1 MSMFQNFPEVTVRPR
16 GLTRIRKGHPW
27 IFRDDVSDDAG
38 ASSGDI
44 VRIGGRDGPTVGFG
58 SFSRHSKIA
67 LRLIGGAD
75 RIPDASFWIERFERA
90 LDYRG
95 RVVSDA
101 TAYRWLFG
109 ESDGFPGLVADRYG
123 DHLVVQ
129 CLTAG
134 AERILEVLLPS
145 LRDVHG
151 IRSILARNDSSVRT
165 LEALPREVRQIAGKT
180 PEEIEVREGSVA
192 YRVDP
197 WKGQKTG
204 AFLDQREN
212 RARVAPL
219 FRGRV
224 LDAFTY
230 QAGFALQ
237 AARHAEEIVA
247 VDSSS
252 RALQRG
258 REAAARNGLGNIQFV
273 QAKVFDDLKT
283 RARAGERFDAIV
295 LDPPA
300 FAKSRRDVD
309 AAERAYL
316 ELNRRA
322 LRLLGTEGI
331 LVTCSCSYNM
341 SEERFLRIVAAAAA
355 GARRSARVL
364 ARHTQSRDHPIRLG
378 FPESQYLKCLVL
390 NVM

>member
-1 MSMFQNFPEVTVRPR
+1 MPQNITEVIVRPR
-16 GLTRIRKGHPW
+16 GLARIRNGHPW
-27 IFRDDVSDDAG
+27 VFRDDVADDGGAG
-38 ASSGDI
+38 SGDI
-44 VRIGGRDGPTVGFG
+44 VRISHRGGVTVGFA
-58 SFSRHSKIA
+58 SFSRPSKIA
-67 LRLIGGAD
+67 LRVIGDAD
-75 RIPDASFWIERFERA
+75 RLPDASFWIERLGQAHE
-90 LDYRG
+90 YRQ

-101 TAYRWLFG
+101 TAYRLLFG

-134 AERILEVLLPS
+134 AERILDEILPS
-145 LRDVHG
+145 LQDAYG
-151 IRSILARNDSSVRT
+151 IESVLARNDSSVRT
-165 LEALPREVRQIAGKT
+165 LEALPRETRQVTGRT
-180 PEEIEVREGSVA
+180 PARIEVREGDIT
-192 YRVDP
+192 YHVDP
-197 WKGQKTG
+197 WDGQKTG

-212 RARVAPL
+212 RAMVGAL
-219 FRGRV
+219 CRGRV
-224 LDAFTY
+224 LDAFSY
-230 QAGFALQ
+230 QAGFAMQ
-237 AARHAEEIVA
+237 AARHAEEVVA
-247 VDSSS
+247 VESSA
-252 RALQRG
+252 RALERG
-258 REAAARNGLGNIQFV
+258 REAAALNGLRNIQFV
-273 QAKVFDDLKT
+273 EAKVFDDLKT
-283 RARAGERFDAIV
+283 RARAGERFDVVV

-322 LRLLGTEGI
+322 LRLLGTNGI

-341 SEERFLRIVAAAAA
+341 SEERFSRIVAAATA

-364 ARHTQSRDHPIRLG
+364 ARHAQSRDHPIRVG